1 MKNAFIAAMLAAF
14 LATPGF
20 AGTFNIPDSRPL
32 ASITVPDSDW
42 KATKIERGIELESS
56 DDEVYL
62 SIEATEL
69 KDLKDLIAEAVIVLK
84 RGGVTIDLSTQ
95 KQKSG
100 KLLGR
105 QFDDLGWTGKDKDGD
120 VVIHMSVL
128 TVNATDGIVFT
139 YWASPEG
146 DKKHDP
152 AISQMIESLKFSK

>member
-1 MKNAFIAAMLAAF
+1 MKNALIAAVLSAF
-14 LATPGF
+14 LATPVF
-20 AGTFNIPDSRPL
+20 AEVFNIPDGSPL
-32 ASITVPDSDW
+32 ASINIPDSDW

-62 SIEATEL
+62 AIEAVQL
-69 KDLKDLIAEAVIVLK
+69 KDLKDLVAEAVIVLK

-120 VVIHMSVL
+120 VMIHMSVL
-128 TVNATDGIVFT
+128 SLNATDGIMFT
-139 YWASPEG
+139 YWASPDG
-146 DKKHDP
+146 DKTHDP
-152 AISQMIESLKFSK
+152 AIRKMIESLKFSK